1 MRVSH
6 YLFVAVTLLIPAI
19 CLAQNGAN
27 GGAPAAERMRVEAHV
42 AGGVTTLYT
51 LDPLAH
57 TLCFADGK
65 DGSVFQEN
73 EVRNRCSDI
82 DFN

>member
-27 GGAPAAERMRVEAHV
+27 GGAPAAERIQVAVHV
-42 AGGVTTLYT
+42 AGGVTTLWQV
-51 LDPLAH
+51 L
-57 TLCFADGK
+57 
-65 DGSVFQEN
+65 
-73 EVRNRCSDI
+73 
-82 DFN
+82 